1 MQELSDDELDN
12 IFRNSM
18 NSTPPF
24 DTEAWNAMEKKL
36 DSEKRRRAF
45 YYRIIGLGSLLL
57 LIGLSVVL
65 RNHLLNTQTTTTA
78 TTTNTVQQNNAGVKD
93 NSNVQNNPSVGPND
107 SAGNSSSQSRKVS
120 SENKVKSST
129 VLYRSGKGSSGSNNY
144 IARQVAVKKSNTSV
158 KSSKDTASKLEKKE
172 SGNSNEDNYVANAA
186 SNKPHTPHTAA
197 NANDLVNAAP
207 THEKTNATDSIE
219 IFDLNSRLSA
229 SDKGALEL
237 QSQDQHIETSSSSII
252 AQDANTG
259 AASDETGKET
269 ISGISSATTAGSN
282 VQRQNNST
290 AIDQS
295 DTIKKDTVP
304 ASNPQAVSASAS
316 KDSIAKKQNYKQRW
330 SINLLMNPEY
340 SGTKEFDF
348 YKLGFNVGLL
358 GEYYFSPRF
367 SLVAGAIYAKKI
379 YSADGYDYTPAHN
392 YWPKHAVPATV
403 HATCGIIEIP
413 VNIRYKF
420 VKKQSYALFV
430 STGLSS
436 YLMLKENYNYQYAV
450 NTPGE
455 LTSTQVVNKN
465 RYFFSIYNL
474 SVGIEKYINN
484 NWSVQA
490 EPYIQ
495 LPFSG
500 VGEGKIKLISTGMY
514 FSVKYYIR

>member
-1 MQELSDDELDN
+1 MQGLSDDELDN

-24 DTEAWNAMEKKL
+24 DPEAWNAMEKKL

-45 YYRIIGLGSLLL
+45 YYRIIGISSLLL

-65 RNHLLNTQTTTTA
+65 RNYLLNTRTTTTA
-78 TTTNTVQQNNAGVKD
+78 NTVQQNKTAEKD
-93 NSNVQNNPSVGPND
+93 NSNVQNNSSLVPND
-107 SAGNSSSQSRKVS
+107 GSGDSSTQSPKVS
-120 SENKVKSST
+120 SKNKVKSST
-129 VLYRSGKGSSGSNNY
+129 ALYRSGKGSSGSNNY
-144 IARQVAVKKSNTSV
+144 FAKQGVVKKSNTSV
-158 KSSKDTASKLEKKE
+158 KSSNTDAKPEKKE
-172 SGNSNEDNYVANAA
+172 SGNSDEDNYVTNAT
-186 SNKPHTPHTAA
+186 STENHTPHTAA
-197 NANDLVNAAP
+197 NTNDLVNVVP
-207 THEKTNATDSIE
+207 MDEKNNATGSKGNV
-219 IFDLNSRLSA
+219 DLNSRLST
-229 SDKGALEL
+229 SDEGALEL
-237 QSQDQHIETSSSSII
+237 QNKQEHIVSSSSLAPAQDTNTVAAKSEAGKEISNSISSETIAGSDAPKQTQNNAEVI
-252 AQDANTG
+252 AQ
-259 AASDETGKET
+259 
-269 ISGISSATTAGSN
+269 SN
-282 VQRQNNST
+282 
-290 AIDQS
+290 
-295 DTIKKDTVP
+295 TIKKDTLTNKPV
-304 ASNPQAVSASAS
+304 AATAIAS
-316 KDSIAKKQNYKQRW
+316 KDSIAKAQNYRQRW

-358 GEYYFSPRF
+358 GEYYLSPRF

-392 YWPKHAVPATV
+392 YWPKHAVPTTV